1 MKKKSLIPCPQMGVR
16 RRLQVEHKAIQ
27 LENLVYHTVFESF
40 FGAHPVVPVDIGK
53 DLVIVLSAAYGD

>member
-1 MKKKSLIPCPQMGVR
+1 MGVRR

-53 DLVIVLSAAYGD
+53 DLVIVLSAVYGD